1 MSTDNT
7 LDRMLQKV
15 VQPDGYY
22 LECTLVSELDGI
34 SMLERRNETESV
46 HHSFEMKKTLNNSSK
61 KYEPILDTAEPF
73 G

>member
-1 MSTDNT
+1 MKNGKFVKEKIYNENMSNFYKQ
-7 LDRMLQKV
+7 RIK
-15 VQPDGYY
+15 GK
-22 LECTLVSELDGI
+22 
-34 SMLERRNETESV
+34 SMLEEGPFTKLFDKALKY